1 MQFFNLPVVT
11 QGLCNNFLL
20 FISLFAGAL
29 PTFAEAVEQ
38 VESNSSQ
45 QKKSIIRVI
54 KPGIFD
60 YQSNE
65 YLVRMRAWGVGFPAR
80 DQPGFNEAI
89 NFTETKLLNALVTI
103 KVKSAFDAQNLK
115 VVDVL
120 IGEDQISFSQE
131 AITQGI
137 GWHLEKETN
146 RHGVFII
153 SQIKAKR
160 KNIGVWKHENAYNQQ
175 EIQSSIP
182 VPMLRSMIG
191 QNPFSASIQY
201 WVTSFGKVHRPECTF
216 YERGRGELSRRPTG
230 KDCRLCG
237 GAKNSK

>member
-1 MQFFNLPVVT
+1 MQLFNLPLVT
-11 QGLCNNFLL
+11 LGLCNYFLL
-20 FISLFAGAL
+20 FIFLFVGAL
-29 PTFAEAVEQ
+29 PTFGEAVKQ
-38 VESNSSQ
+38 FESNSSQ
-45 QKKSIIRVI
+45 QIKSIIRVI

-65 YLVRMRAWGVGFPAR
+65 YLIRMRTWGVGFPAR
-80 DQPGFNEAI
+80 DQPGFNEAM

-103 KVKSAFDAQNLK
+103 NVKSAFDAQNLK
-115 VVDVL
+115 VVDAL

-160 KNIGVWKHENAYNQQ
+160 KNLGVWKHENAYNQQ
-175 EIQSSIP
+175 DIQPGIP
-182 VPMLRSMIG
+182 VPILRSMIG

-201 WVTSFGKVHRPECTF
+201 WVTTFGKVHRPECTF

-230 KDCRLCG
+230 KDCRICG
-237 GAKNSK
+237 GARNSK

>member
-1 MQFFNLPVVT
+1 MQLFNLQIVT
-11 QGLCNNFLL
+11 LGLCNYFFL
-20 FISLFAGAL
+20 FIFPLVGAL
-29 PTFAEAVEQ
+29 PTFGDAVKQ
-38 VESNSSQ
+38 FESNSSQ
-45 QKKSIIRVI
+45 QMKSIIRVI

-65 YLVRMRAWGVGFPAR
+65 YLIRMRAWGVGFPAR

-89 NFTETKLLNALVTI
+89 NFTETKLLNASVRM

-120 IGEDQISFSQE
+120 IGEDQTSFSQE

-160 KNIGVWKHENAYNQQ
+160 KNLGVWKHENAYNQQ
-175 EIQSSIP
+175 ELQPSIP

-201 WVTSFGKVHRPECTF
+201 WVTTFGKVHRPECTF
-216 YERGRGELSRRPTG
+216 YERGRGEHSRRPTG
-230 KDCRLCG
+230 KDCRICG
-237 GAKNSK
+237 GARNSK

>member
-1 MQFFNLPVVT
+1 MQLFNLPIVT
-11 QGLCNNFLL
+11 LGICNYFLL
-20 FISLFAGAL
+20 LISLFVGAL
-29 PTFAEAVEQ
+29 PTFGETVKQ

-45 QKKSIIRVI
+45 PKKSIIRVI

-65 YLVRMRAWGVGFPAR
+65 YLIRMRAWGVGFPAR

-89 NFTETKLLNALVTI
+89 NFTETKLLNASTTI
-103 KVKSAFDAQNLK
+103 NVKSAFDAQNLK
-115 VVDVL
+115 VVDIL

-160 KNIGVWKHENAYNQQ
+160 KNLGVWKHENSYNQH
-175 EIQSSIP
+175 EIQPSVP

-237 GAKNSK
+237 GTKNSK

>member
-1 MQFFNLPVVT
+1 MQLINLPM
-11 QGLCNNFLL
+11 GSLGPCPYFLWFTL
-20 FISLFAGAL
+20 VLLSVL
-29 PTFAEAVEQ
+29 PVFGETVMQ
-38 VESNSSQ
+38 VDSNSSQ
-45 QKKSIIRVI
+45 EKKGVIRVI

-65 YLVRMRAWGVGFPAR
+65 YLIRMRAWGVGFPGR
-80 DQPGFNEAI
+80 EQPGFNEAI
-89 NFTETKLLNALVTI
+89 NFTEAKLLNTSVTI

-120 IGEDQISFSQE
+120 IGDGQISFSKE

-146 RHGVFII
+146 RHGAFII

-160 KNIGVWKHENAYNQQ
+160 KNLGVWQHENAYKQQ
-175 EIQSSIP
+175 EVQPNIP
-182 VPMLRSMIG
+182 TPMLRSIIG

-201 WVTSFGKVHRPECTF
+201 WVTTFGKVHRPECTF

-230 KDCRLCG
+230 KDCRICG

>member
-1 MQFFNLPVVT
+1 MQLFNL
-11 QGLCNNFLL
+11 QMGNLGSSNYFLW
-20 FISLFAGAL
+20 FILILVGAL
-29 PTFAEAVEQ
+29 PAFGETVVQ

-45 QKKSIIRVI
+45 ETKGIIRVI

-65 YLVRMRAWGVGFPAR
+65 YLIRMRAWGVGFPGR
-80 DQPGFNEAI
+80 DQPGFNEALS
-89 NFTETKLLNALVTI
+89 FTEAKLLNTSVSI
-103 KVKSAFDAQNLK
+103 KVKSTFDAQNLK

-120 IGEDQISFSQE
+120 MGDDQISFSQE

-137 GWHLEKETN
+137 GWHLEKESN

-160 KNIGVWKHENAYNQQ
+160 KNLGVWKHQNTYKQQ
-175 EIQSSIP
+175 DLKPSIP
-182 VPMLRSMIG
+182 APILRSMIG

-201 WVTSFGKVHRPECTF
+201 WVTSFGKIHRPECTF
-216 YERGRGELSRRPTG
+216 YQRGRGELSRRPTG
-230 KDCRLCG
+230 KDCRICG
-237 GAKNSK
+237 GVKNSK